1 MDKAELGPVV
11 EGQASRD
18 EEEDGEAGADE
29 ADDGVEDETGY
40 DSDKTEG
47 GVAEVTVRRGEVES
61 W

>member
-11 EGQASRD
+11 EEQASRD

-47 GVAEVTVRRGEVES
+47 GAG
-61 W
+61 